1 MKANELMI
9 GDWVYDTL
17 SQTDI
22 KVNRGCFE
30 INPLN
35 GICYAENLILIPL
48 TAEMLEKNGFKK
60 FNFRG
65 SAWQHEWTWRNN
77 TLTNVSLWC
86 REPNDNTKD
95 GWMIRIESPT
105 SSLCVKVEFLHQ
117 LQHALR
123 LCGIEKEIEL

>member
-1 MKANELMI
+1 MDIKSLMI

-35 GICYAENLILIPL
+35 GICYAENLIPIPL
-48 TAEMLEKNGFKK
+48 TGEILEKNG
-60 FNFRG
+60 
-65 SAWQHEWTWRNN
+65 WI
-77 TLTNVSLWC
+77 
-86 REPNDNTKD
+86 KD
-95 GWMIRIESPT
+95 GYFYRAKDGSYIQLGQLFEHATFSCRKDGINREVITSP
-105 SSLCVKVEFLHQ
+105 SILKYVHQ

-123 LCGIEKEIEL
+123 LCGISKEIEL